1 MKISVIVSTYNQPE
15 WLRKVLHGYLS
26 QTFCDFE
33 LLIADDG
40 SDDRTAV
47 VVNDFER
54 LARFSIRHIWQED
67 DGFQKTKILNK
78 AITAADGD
86 YLVFSDGDC
95 IPRKDRKSVV

>member
-40 SDDRTAV
+40 SDDRTVAV
-47 VVNDFER
+47 IGKLLGICFLREAPER
-54 LARFSIRHIWQED
+54 
-67 DGFQKTKILNK
+67 
-78 AITAADGD
+78 AIELDRRAGKRG
-86 YLVFSDGDC
+86 LRGKRG
-95 IPRKDRKSVV
+95 RKRCLGVSVGGVSVRKSPSPRR